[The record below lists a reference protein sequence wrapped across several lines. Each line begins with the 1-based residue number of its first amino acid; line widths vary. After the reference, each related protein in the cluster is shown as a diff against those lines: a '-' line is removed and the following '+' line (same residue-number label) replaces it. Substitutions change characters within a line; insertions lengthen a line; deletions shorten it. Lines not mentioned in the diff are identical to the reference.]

1 MKRYLKYIL
10 ALLILPFILFSCHK
24 ETEND
29 RVEKV
34 VESFYIHLNNKNLD
48 SIKEMSTNRAD
59 MYFEFIFSLG
69 KDMVQI
75 DSINIIQTLVEQ
87 NAANVDV
94 ETFDTYGNQMIYHWY
109 LIKVKEVWKIN
120 KLEGYKAEKILSK
133 EDIEYS
139 KKNNLK
145 KETPEN

>member
-1 MKRYLKYIL
+1 
-10 ALLILPFILFSCHK
+10 
-24 ETEND
+24 
-29 RVEKV
+29 
-34 VESFYIHLNNKNLD
+34 
-48 SIKEMSTNRAD
+48 
-59 MYFEFIFSLG
+59 
-69 KDMVQI
+69 MVQI